1 MPALVIVAINGTLTR
16 ILVTAILLRLL
27 SLALTRS
34 ASAVQLLTFQ
44 VRREELVLME
54 KAVSVRKGTI
64 GTLGKLIVFVILLKI
79 TLWILMATV
88 KSVIIIH

>member
-34 ASAVQLLTFQ
+34 ASAAQLLICQ

-64 GTLGKLIVFVILLKI
+64 GTLEKLIASVILLKI
-79 TLWILMATV
+79 ILWILMATV
-88 KSVIIIH
+88 KSATMFL

>member
-16 ILVTAILLRLL
+16 ILVTAILLRLM
-27 SLALTRS
+27 SLALTHS
-34 ASAVQLLTFQ
+34 ASTAQLLTFQ
-44 VRREELVLME
+44 VRREELVVME

-64 GTLGKLIVFVILLKI
+64 GTLGKLIASVMLLKI

-88 KSVIIIH
+88 KSVIIF